1 MHYHFCFLTITI
13 IIYKAPKRPR
23 KVYQYMN
30 VTQSWVLSKRACG
43 VRSSRILREEEEEEV
58 TMRRGT
64 FHARPQHQW
73 PLRPAKGSPLAVD
86 WGKNLIKTKVPRGF
100 CEKKKNEPDRINP
113 PTCMMAFKAGQRLS
127 SCIKEVNIYLS
138 HHWCCLTHI
147 RFSRGRGARSQSQ
160 AEAEVRVTVQSRLRL
175 WRCHKCDCEKN
186 YNDVTS
192 VTITKY

>member
-1 MHYHFCFLTITI
+1 M
-13 IIYKAPKRPR
+13 
-23 KVYQYMN
+23 
-30 VTQSWVLSKRACG
+30 LSKRACG
-43 VRSSRILREEEEEEV
+43 VRSSRILREEEEEV

-73 PLRPAKGSPLAVD
+73 PLRPAKGSSSSCWLR
-86 WGKNLIKTKVPRGF
+86 KKSYQNKSF
-100 CEKKKNEPDRINP
+100 CERKKNKPDKINP
-113 PTCMMAFKAGQRLS
+113 PTCMMAFKVGQRLS